1 MVGKIFLS
9 LFALLCSPILA
20 DSYLRG
26 DSGITGPKYSEIL
39 NRLSGLQSQY
49 SDRATLIEYGK
60 SVQGRPLKMLL
71 VTQKDPSDT
80 EKPAMLMTGSTHG
93 NEYLNIEDRLPA
105 ELLKKSL
112 STGPVL
118 EYLERGGSFIFVP
131 IINPDGYEARRRENA
146 NGVDL
151 NRDFDVAPA
160 GYKAFKEEET
170 RLLSTALETLRKQ
183 LALRYVATIDY
194 HCCVGAVLHPWG
206 YKKGAIPAP
215 DLEAH
220 LAYGEIAKRH
230 LNIEVGTTGDILGY
244 YPLGTSR
251 DYYYDRY
258 HALAFTYEGR
268 YGVENTYLKRH
279 VAWWE
284 EMTGLFLQHSTSL
297 INSVSHWSYLRFPPF
312 PS

>member
-1 MVGKIFLS
+1 MVGKIYPL
-9 LFALLCSPILA
+9 LLLLCSPVLA
-20 DSYLRG
+20 DSYLRS

-39 NRLSGLQSQY
+39 NQFSRLQSQY
-49 SDRATLIEYGK
+49 SDHATLIEYGK

-71 VTQKDPSDT
+71 VTRKDSFDT

-112 STGPVL
+112 FAGPVS
-118 EYLERGGSFIFVP
+118 EYLERGGTFIFVP
-131 IINPDGYEARRRENA
+131 IINPDGYEARRRKNA

-151 NRDFDVAPA
+151 NRDFDAAPA

-170 RLLSTALETLRKQ
+170 RLLSIALETLREQ
-183 LALRYVATIDY
+183 LLLKYVATVDY
-194 HCCVGAVLHPWG
+194 HCCVGAILHPWG
-206 YKKGAIPAP
+206 YKKEKIPAP
-215 DLEAH
+215 DLQSH

-268 YGVENTYLKRH
+268 YAVENTYLKKH

-284 EMTGLFLQHSTSL
+284 EMVGLFLERSTSS
-297 INSVSHWSYLRFPPF
+297 INSASHWSSLRFPLF